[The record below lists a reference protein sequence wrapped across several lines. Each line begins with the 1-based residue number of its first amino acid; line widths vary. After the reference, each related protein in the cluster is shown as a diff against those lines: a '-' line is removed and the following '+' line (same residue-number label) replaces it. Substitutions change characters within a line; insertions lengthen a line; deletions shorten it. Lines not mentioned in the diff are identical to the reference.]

1 MYVIVIGPVSY
12 ETFEDTKG
20 VIEFHKSKADRENNN
35 QIKEKITKQAML
47 KKTRHRK
54 LKDGAT
60 QTLVNC
66 HS

>member
-20 VIEFHKSKADRENNN
+20 VIEFHKSKTTE
-35 QIKEKITKQAML
+35 KTTTEKITRQAMPL
-47 KKTRHRK
+47 QNTTQKTQ
-54 LKDGAT
+54 DGAT